1 MKMKKLELKKMYP
14 HILAVLAFFVITG
27 IYFAPTL
34 QGKDI
39 IQEDA
44 INSRGWG
51 NDLVEHYEKTG
62 EYGHWSNAMF
72 GGMPA
77 NYTYMPKSENVFRHL
92 GRLFTL
98 AWMGGTGRHNGYIFL
113 SLVCFYIFLIS
124 IGCNSW
130 LSFMG
135 AVAYTLC
142 SYNLIIVGVGHMNKA
157 LVMATMAPIIGG
169 VILCYRGKL
178 MLGSFVTLVFAG
190 MNIYWNHQQISYY
203 LLLVLLFLAVVYL
216 VYAVREKQ
224 LARYFKATGVL
235 AVVAVL
241 AILPSV
247 GQLWPT
253 MDYAKESVRGEAVLK
268 PKGDTQQASG
278 LDIDY
283 AYQWSYGIEETLTLM
298 IPNIYGASSHY
309 DLGTSSETYRLFSR
323 SYGAAQ
329 AKKIVKQMPAYWGAQ
344 PFTSGPV
351 YIGAIVC
358 FLFVLSLFVVKG
370 RERWWLLAA
379 TVLSLILSWGK
390 NFPLL
395 NEFFFYNLPLY
406 NKFRAPSM
414 ALVIASLTMVT
425 LGVLT
430 VVEFMKVCKSGDEA
444 AKKRLTRAL
453 GISFAATG
461 GLSLLFALFGSAIFS
476 FEAPSDAAYPSVLA
490 DALRADRASMLAS
503 DAWRSFAFIAATA
516 VALFAYMRFSFKSR
530 YLYIALT
537 VLVIFDLWPVAWR
550 FLSWNDFVPKKKV
563 EEFLP
568 TAADKLILRDTHPNY
583 RVLNL
588 AASTF
593 NDSRT
598 SYFHKS
604 VGGYSPAKLRR
615 YQDIID
621 NYFNGSINMNIL
633 NMLNVRYI
641 IVPDENDVP
650 QVQANP
656 DAMGNC
662 WFVDSIVW
670 VDTPDEE
677 IAAIGDG
684 DLRSTAFIED
694 SWKDKFPAYS
704 DYCNPVDSTAVID
717 MQEYVNPGVIRY
729 RSYSPTPQLAIFSEV
744 YYKTWKAYVDG
755 KEVPL
760 LRADYLLRALPLP
773 AGEHE
778 IELRCVDEVIIASS
792 KISFASSLAVALILL
807 AMLSYII
814 YKSVKT
820 EE

>member
-1 MKMKKLELKKMYP
+1 MKDLELKRFYP
-14 HILAVLAFFVITG
+14 HLLALLAFFAITG
-27 IYFAPTL
+27 IYFAPTM
-34 QGKDI
+34 QGKDL

-51 NDLVEHYEKTG
+51 NDLCEYYEKTG

-77 NYTYMPKSENVFRHL
+77 NYTYMPKAENVFRHI
-92 GRLFTL
+92 GRLLTL

-113 SLVCFYIFLIS
+113 SLLCFYIFLIS

-130 LSFMG
+130 LSVLG
-135 AVAYTLC
+135 SIAYTLC

-169 VILCYRGKL
+169 VIMCYRGKL
-178 MLGSFVTLVFAG
+178 LAGSFITLVFAG
-190 MNIYWNHQQISYY
+190 LNIYWNHQQISYY

-224 LARYFKATGVL
+224 LGKYLKATGVL
-235 AVVAVL
+235 LVIAVL
-241 AILPSV
+241 SILPSV

-253 MDYAKESVRGEAVLK
+253 MDYAEESVRGAAVLK
-268 PKGDTQQASG
+268 PKGEVATSSG

-283 AYQWSYGIEETLTLM
+283 AYQWSYGVEETLTLL

-309 DLGTSSETYRLFSR
+309 NLGTDSETYKLFSR
-323 SYGAAQ
+323 SYGTAQ
-329 AKKIVKQMPAYWGAQ
+329 AKKIVKQMPAYWGTQ

-358 FLFVLSLFVVKG
+358 FLFVLGIFVVKG
-370 RERWWLLAA
+370 RDRWWLLAA
-379 TVLSLILSWGK
+379 TVLTLILSWGK

-414 ALVIASLTMVT
+414 ALVIPSLTMVT
-425 LGVLT
+425 LGVLA
-430 VVEFMKVCKSGDEA
+430 VREFVKSCREGDPEV
-444 AKKRLTRAL
+444 KKRLTRAL
-453 GISFAATG
+453 TISFALTG
-461 GLSLLFALFGSAIFS
+461 GLSLIFALFGGGMFS
-476 FEAPSDAAYPSVLA
+476 FSAPSDAAYPSMLV
-490 DALRADRASMLAS
+490 DTLRADRASMLAS

-516 VALFAYMRFSFKSR
+516 VALFAYMRLSFKSR
-530 YLYIALT
+530 YLYMALVVF
-537 VLVIFDLWPVAWR
+537 VLADLWPVAWR
-550 FLSWNDFVPKKKV
+550 FLSWDDFVPQKKV

-588 AASTF
+588 ASSTF

-615 YQDIID
+615 YQDLID
-621 NYFNGSINMNIL
+621 NYFSGSINMNIV
-633 NMLNVRYI
+633 NMLNVRYV
-641 IVPDENDVP
+641 IVPGENDAP
-650 QVQANP
+650 QVQVNP

-662 WFVDSIVW
+662 WFVDNIAW

-677 IAAIGDG
+677 IAAIGTG
-684 DLRSTAFIED
+684 DLLTTAYMEKSWQDKFADSEKYNHPADSSAFIEM
-694 SWKDKFPAYS
+694 
-704 DYCNPVDSTAVID
+704 V
-717 MQEYVNPGVIRY
+717 ELVNPGCLKY
-729 RSYSPTPQLAIFSEV
+729 KSYSPAPQLAVFSEV
-744 YYKTWKAYVDG
+744 YYKTWKAYIDG
-755 KEVPL
+755 EEVPL
-760 LRADYLLRALPLP
+760 LRADYLLRALPVP

-778 IELRCVDEVIIASS
+778 IELRCVDEVILASA
-792 KISFASSLAVALILL
+792 KISLVSSIMVGAILL
-807 AMLSYII
+807 TLLVFMVR
-814 YKSVKT
+814 KSLKNK
-820 EE
+820 E